1 MPLTFAG
8 DVVRSVWT
16 LCDGGGVLTLVQGG
30 AAGAGLGTDPDTC
43 TRPGPKLVT

>member
-8 DVVRSVWT
+8 DAVGNTWT
-16 LCDGGGVLTLVQGG
+16 LCVAGGGLTLVQGG
-30 AAGAGLGTDPDTC
+30 VAGAGLGTDPDTW

>member
-1 MPLTFAG
+1 MLPFAG
-8 DVVRSVWT
+8 DAVRNRWT
-16 LCDGGGVLTLVQGG
+16 FCVTGGVLTLVQGG